1 MKFIVRSVL
10 LSRCPRWIVDHTVV
24 ATALANM
31 DDHASSVPENFL
43 WLALFFDAVPIQCHE
58 ALRIIHLNVVGAV
71 MALKNTVGQRKSHDD
86 NISEQPKL
94 NLSDKSNK
102 KNIIVT

>member
-10 LSRCPRWIVDHTVV
+10 LSRCPRWVVNHAPFATVF
-24 ATALANM
+24 ATM

-43 WLALFFDAVPIQCHE
+43 WLALFSNAVPIQCHE

-71 MALKNTVGQRKSHDD
+71 MALKDTVGQRKSHDD
-86 NISEQPKL
+86 KIPEQPKL